1 MNMQKLMMEA
11 QKMQAQLQKDQKEL
25 ENTIYDGSSSLVSV
39 KMNGKYELVDVKIN
53 LDDDFSADDKEML
66 EDMLMVAVNEA
77 SKKVLTDKEKKMGKI
92 WSRISWVDVRCIQ
105 DVLEI

>member
-1 MNMQKLMMEA
+1 MEA

-53 LDDDFSADDKEML
+53 LDDDFSADDKEIL

-77 SKKVLTDKEKKMGKI
+77 SKKVLTDKEKKMGKYG
-92 WSRISWVDVRCIQ
+92 Q
-105 DVLEI
+105 GLAGLM

>member
-25 ENTIYDGSSSLVSV
+25 EDTIYDGSSSLVSV

-77 SKKVLTDKEKKMGKI
+77 SKKVLTDKEKKMGKYG
-92 WSRISWVDVRCIQ
+92 Q
-105 DVLEI
+105 GLAGLM

>member
-66 EDMLMVAVNEA
+66 EEMLMVAVNEA
-77 SKKVLTDKEKKMGKI
+77 SKKVLTDKEKKMGKYG
-92 WSRISWVDVRCIQ
+92 Q
-105 DVLEI
+105 GLAGLM

>member
-11 QKMQAQLQKDQKEL
+11 QKMQAQLQKDQQEL

-77 SKKVLTDKEKKMGKI
+77 SKKVLTDKEKKMGKYG
-92 WSRISWVDVRCIQ
+92 Q
-105 DVLEI
+105 GLAGLM